1 MHLNNDQLEGDV
13 TADTAGH
20 SGSGG
25 GGGSRPSS
33 TKRGR
38 AAKGGGGDLFE
49 EGDGIS
55 ASEIYGLEHLVRM
68 LAALPSMMGPV
79 SGVGVVVVV

>member
-1 MHLNNDQLEGDV
+1 M
-13 TADTAGH
+13 
-20 SGSGG
+20 
-25 GGGSRPSS
+25 
-33 TKRGR
+33 
-38 AAKGGGGDLFE
+38 FE

-79 SGVGVVVVV
+79 SVGGFFVVVV